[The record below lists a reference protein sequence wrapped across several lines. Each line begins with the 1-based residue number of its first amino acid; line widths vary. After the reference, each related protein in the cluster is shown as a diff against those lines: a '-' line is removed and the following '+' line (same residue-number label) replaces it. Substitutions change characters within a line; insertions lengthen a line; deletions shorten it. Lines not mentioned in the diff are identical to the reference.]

1 MTRNQIKISQVE
13 IIPFRPRNGH
23 LGFASCVIN
32 DQFYIGDMAIF
43 SRPAGGI
50 RLGFPVK
57 QLANGSAID
66 ILKPLNET
74 VEKVIEAAVLEKF
87 ESLHECNG
95 IAKES
100 NNGKYIS

>member
-1 MTRNQIKISQVE
+1 MKNPLKVSQVE

-32 DQFYIGDMAIF
+32 DQIYLSDVAIF
-43 SRPAGGI
+43 SRPAGGV

-57 QLANGSAID
+57 RLANGSAID
-66 ILKPLNET
+66 IFKPLNET
-74 VEKVIEAAVLEKF
+74 VEKVFEAAVLEKF

-100 NNGKYIS
+100 TNEKHNT